1 MAGTPARISSP
12 DRVVFQDAP
21 YTKQDVADY
30 YRAVGDRLLAG
41 IAHRPLSLVRCPDGT
56 AGECFFQKHHADS
69 LGDDVRRV
77 MLAQKSGREPYLYVE
92 DVEGVVDLVQMNAIE
107 FHPWA
112 ARIEDPERPDFMVF
126 DLDPGEGTGWD
137 EVVRGARD
145 VRRRLRGHGLESF
158 VRLSGGKGAHG
169 VAPIRPGPSW
179 DTLRSF
185 CEAVAVEMAGQAPTR
200 YVATM
205 AREKRRGRIFIDWLR
220 NARGSTSVASWS
232 LRARPGAPVAV
243 PIRWEELGRVA
254 GPAAF
259 DLERARRRAARL
271 RRDPW
276 EGYADLDQVLP
287 APA

>member
-1 MAGTPARISSP
+1 
-12 DRVVFQDAP
+12 
-21 YTKQDVADY
+21 
-30 YRAVGDRLLAG
+30 
-41 IAHRPLSLVRCPDGT
+41 
-56 AGECFFQKHHADS
+56 
-69 LGDDVRRV
+69 
-77 MLAQKSGREPYLYVE
+77 
-92 DVEGVVDLVQMNAIE
+92 
-107 FHPWA
+107 
-112 ARIEDPERPDFMVF
+112 
-126 DLDPGEGTGWD
+126 
-137 EVVRGARD
+137 
-145 VRRRLRGHGLESF
+145 
-158 VRLSGGKGAHG
+158 
-169 VAPIRPGPSW
+169 
-179 DTLRSF
+179 
-185 CEAVAVEMAGQAPTR
+185 MAGQAPTR